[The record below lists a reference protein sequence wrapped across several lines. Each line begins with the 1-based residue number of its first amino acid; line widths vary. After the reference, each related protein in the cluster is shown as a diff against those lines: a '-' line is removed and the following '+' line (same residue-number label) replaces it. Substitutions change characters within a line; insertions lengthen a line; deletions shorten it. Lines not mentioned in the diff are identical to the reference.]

1 MKSNK
6 INEIFYENYKKK
18 YVYEKNT
25 QNINWWHQIE
35 LPNSE
40 ITPGCDACQSQWEH
54 MMSDLPS
61 FKGKTVLDIGAWDGY
76 FSFKAESLGASRV
89 LATDYFCWS
98 GPGWGNKNG
107 FNYAHKKLN
116 SKVESL
122 EIDVPDINPDTVGA
136 FDIVMM
142 FGVLY
147 HLPSFFTSFV
157 NIASCAKSHFL
168 IETLIDLEVQQNVP
182 LFRFFPF
189 DECHNDHTNWF
200 APNPKAVM
208 SMMEYCGFK
217 EIKQK
222 TYTDTGVMWPR
233 ATFFGQKIN
242 HKLIS
247 IKNM

>member
-76 FSFKAESLGASRV
+76 FSFKA
-89 LATDYFCWS
+89 
-98 GPGWGNKNG
+98 
-107 FNYAHKKLN
+107 
-116 SKVESL
+116 ESL